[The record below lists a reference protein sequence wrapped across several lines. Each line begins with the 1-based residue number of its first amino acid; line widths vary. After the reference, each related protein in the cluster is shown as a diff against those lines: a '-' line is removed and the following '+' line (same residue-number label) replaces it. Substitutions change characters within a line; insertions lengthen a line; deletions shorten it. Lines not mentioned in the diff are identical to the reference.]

1 MAAPIPNPQPYPE
14 IPDKLYFRIG
24 EVSQLAGVKA
34 YVLRYWETEFAGIGP
49 KKSGSNHRLYRRK
62 DVELILDIKH
72 LLYEKRYT
80 IEGARKLLLG
90 EGRAAARAENR
101 ALAKP
106 VQAASV
112 VAAPVALAV
121 GAGSSPASSGGAG
134 AGLAASGISA
144 VSGAG
149 SNGAGSNGAV
159 AQGAVAQGTVT
170 QGTIAQ
176 GILAAGAAESSPLA
190 AARPAGSAGT
200 KAARGV
206 PSGIQ
211 SAPIQSAP
219 MQATAMQAT
228 MPNVMS
234 PDAARALP
242 EKVELVKA
250 IRKELRSL
258 FDLLAN

>member
-149 SNGAGSNGAV
+149 SNGAV

-258 FDLLAN
+258 LDLLAN